1 MTGTLWAIAIVG
13 GVGTLLERWSFLSVA
28 HRTTALPPVVKEGLR
43 MIPAAALAALVAPAV
58 FRGGSADGSI
68 DLLDP
73 RLPAA
78 LAAVLVMWRTRNIV
92 LTLLVGMGV
101 LLGLDAVL

>member
-1 MTGTLWAIAIVG
+1 MTSTLWTIAILG
-13 GVGTLLERWSFLSVA
+13 GIGTFLERWSFLSVA
-28 HRTTALPPVVKEGLR
+28 HRATALPPMVREGLR

-78 LAAVLVMWRTRNIV
+78 VMAVLVMWRTRNIV

-101 LLGLDAVL
+101 LLGLDALV